1 LRIAIPFQRL
11 KKCLATKPIALRVP
25 TFFID
30 VISASCIKQAS
41 AAWMSRIIL
50 VRHFFKLHSSGAI
63 SRFGC
68 WRVEAIVID
77 SKK

>member
-1 LRIAIPFQRL
+1 ML
-11 KKCLATKPIALRVP
+11 
-25 TFFID
+25 
-30 VISASCIKQAS
+30 
-41 AAWMSRIIL
+41 RIIL
-50 VRHFFKLHSSGAI
+50 VRYFFKLHSYGAI

>member
-1 LRIAIPFQRL
+1 L
-11 KKCLATKPIALRVP
+11 
-25 TFFID
+25 FID
-30 VISASCIKQAS
+30 VVSIGCIKQA
-41 AAWMSRIIL
+41 AAPWMSRIIL
-50 VRHFFKLHSSGAI
+50 VRHFFTLHSCGAI